1 MDVITELWVIL
12 FLIFLCYEKV
22 DTGALKKKNY
32 VGFCNFACLN
42 SSSLTWNLCSSES
55 SRISCACF
63 RSNHWSSRRG
73 VFKDIMTLYHSFCE
87 AYKNNFLSVSNRI
100 RVLYL
105 YYHSVWKSQKS
116 LIQYCERSEL
126 RLHLSGQKFIKNAK
140 KKSILASFWKP
151 EGQL

>member
-1 MDVITELWVIL
+1 MVKIGHKKI
-12 FLIFLCYEKV
+12 EKINQKKSIYRI
-22 DTGALKKKNY
+22 ARRFSCFKKKNC
-32 VGFCNFACLN
+32 VRFCKFACVN
-42 SSSLTWNLCSSES
+42 GSSLTWNLCSSES

-105 YYHSVWKSQKS
+105 YYREWAKKTLFKNTLLGSKR
-116 LIQYCERSEL
+116 I
-126 RLHLSGQKFIKNAK
+126 LSGCSNKFWT
-140 KKSILASFWKP
+140 F
-151 EGQL
+151 

>member
-1 MDVITELWVIL
+1 MSHTFSYLSL
-12 FLIFLCYEKV
+12 LRKSRYLCFE
-22 DTGALKKKNY
+22 KNY

-100 RVLYL
+100 RVLP
-105 YYHSVWKSQKS
+105 S
-116 LIQYCERSEL
+116 LPRVEKGAKKI
-126 RLHLSGQKFIKNAK
+126 FFKNALLGRNR
-140 KKSILASFWKP
+140 IIPAVPTSF
-151 EGQL
+151 GNLLI